1 MTILA
6 NVKTLLGL
14 TDTLQDKLLTV
25 IQELTEAHFRAYS
38 GQDVVPVDLEYI
50 ITEVM
55 VKRFNRIGSEG
66 LSSQSVEGLS
76 MSFAQD
82 DFAEY
87 DKVIQRHF
95 SSRFDAGFK
104 ML

>member
-1 MTILA
+1 MTILDK
-6 NVKTLLGL
+6 VKTLLGIA
-14 TDTLQDKLLTV
+14 DNLQDGQLSV

-38 GQDVVPVDLEYI
+38 GQETIPVALEYI
-50 ITEVM
+50 IVEVM

-76 MSFAQD
+76 MTFAQD

-87 DKVIQRHF
+87 DKVIHRHF
-95 SSRFDAGFK
+95 SSQFGAGFK